1 MLSFHQF
8 GVIAFGLVTALFLTI
23 SSFAAI
29 TVSAQETY
37 SFKECPEFSHQRN
50 SKIQIQHFQTVQ
62 AEEPTKKTMD
72 FSLDQATSVAL
83 SKRPELRLA
92 NYAMTSAGHQL
103 KLAGC

>member
-29 TVSAQETY
+29 TVSAQKTC
-37 SFKECPEFSHQRN
+37 SFKECLEFSPQYN
-50 SKIQIQHFQTVQ
+50 PKIQIQHFQTVQ
-62 AEEPTKKTMD
+62 AEEPTKETMG

-83 SKRPELRLA
+83 SKKPELRLT
-92 NYAMTSAGHQL
+92 NYAMTSAGHQV